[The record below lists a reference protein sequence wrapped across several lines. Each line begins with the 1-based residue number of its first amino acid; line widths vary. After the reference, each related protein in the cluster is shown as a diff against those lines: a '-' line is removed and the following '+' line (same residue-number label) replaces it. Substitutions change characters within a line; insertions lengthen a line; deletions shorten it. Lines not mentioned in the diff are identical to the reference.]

1 MRPYRVNL
9 TAGGSQDVPA
19 AGSYVYAI
27 ATPGGPVTVHAYD
40 VNGALVL
47 EGSLHAGRGLLCP
60 PFVRLHIENGAT
72 AQLIEIQAGFG
83 QVQDVGLVSV
93 AGVVETAPDFSRVM
107 EGKGFVAAGGRNPL
121 AGQYS
126 VVQLLNPAANPKNIV
141 VPRLQF
147 SPGVSGCWLKVGAG
161 VLPAPTIARPGV
173 NLFAGDAASSAGIF
187 GQYLAAPFFAAPGDM
202 SFLSAS
208 ELVTSLPLVLAPGQ
222 DVTFHAAAVNESL
235 TLLASFFEVKP

>member
-1 MRPYRVNL
+1 MRPYKISL
-9 TAGGSQDVPA
+9 AAGGAQDVPA

-47 EGSLHAGRGLLCP
+47 EGSLHAGRGMLCP

-93 AGVVETAPDFSRVM
+93 AGVVETAPDFSR
-107 EGKGFVAAGGRNPL
+107 ALAGTAFLGGVISGPV

-126 VVQLLNPAANPKNIV
+126 MVQIINPAGNKDVVINRISLRGAQYVGLRRGPAAQGAILRPFANALIGAADSPAGFWYGAAAAIPAGTDILSV
-141 VPRLQF
+141 EASATVELPLEVP
-147 SPGVSGCWLKVGAG
+147 V
-161 VLPAPTIARPGV
+161 VLPPATAIT
-173 NLFAGDAASSAGIF
+173 IF
-187 GQYLAAPFFAAPGDM
+187 GATANV
-202 SFLSAS
+202 S
-208 ELVTSLPLVLAPGQ
+208 VT
-222 DVTFHAAAVNESL
+222 VNAEM
-235 TLLASFFEVKP
+235 FEV